1 MEYISNYVSFDE
13 KKVAENANCWKKL
26 QINRGMV
33 IEKPEEFKNEIWH
46 LKS

>member
-26 QINRGMV
+26 QINKGMV
-33 IEKPEEFKNEIWH
+33 TEKHEESGTKKRH
-46 LKS
+46 LEP